1 MRRGCCEKWGYSGFL
16 VQGWMGPEA
25 VESAGVGEGVLVAR
39 GMAQEAVRR
48 HASLQRCEG
57 G

>member
-1 MRRGCCEKWGYSGFL
+1 MRRGCCEKWGYSRFL
-16 VQGWMGPEA
+16 VQVWMGPEA

-57 G
+57 R